1 MQIKIASGQV
11 VDVQVGDKIIRL
23 DSFKASPDEGPLE
36 VKGFEGDAC
45 LVEFAVGEPWSSVSG
60 DTIAEIVQAAE
71 ELIDVKLPDGS
82 VIKAPKSVAPLLQ
95 AVFDA
100 NKALVEQI
108 ASIVAGTEL
117 ESVKRERDELKALVL
132 LLQADRD
139 KVLSVLPALRDQ
151 VVALCEALKI

>member
-1 MQIKIASGQV
+1 MQIKIASGLV

-23 DSFKASPDEGPLE
+23 DSFKVSPEEGPLE
-36 VKGFEGDAC
+36 VKGFEGVAC
-45 LVEFAVGEPWSSVSG
+45 LVELEPGVLSSVSG
-60 DTIAEIVQAAE
+60 DTIAEIVKEAE
-71 ELIDVKLPDGS
+71 ELVDVKLPDGTI
-82 VIKAPKSVAPLLQ
+82 IKAPKSVAPLLQ

-117 ESVKRERDELKALVL
+117 EAVKRERDELKALVL

-139 KVLSVLPALRDQ
+139 KVLAVLPAVRDQ
-151 VVALCEALKI
+151 LVALCGALRI